1 MLLDEVMREPE
12 SPCMDHL
19 LTLEVKSLRDTR
31 DLLEKV
37 SIKDAAAFIDENPHP
52 RLWQVI
58 QFDLGIGNYILH
70 MILRILEFI
79 IIERN

>member
-1 MLLDEVMREPE
+1 MLLDEVMNEPE
-12 SPCMDHL
+12 SPTMDHL

-52 RLWQVI
+52 RLWFVMYTFPFLCDI
-58 QFDLGIGNYILH
+58 MSTLLNEDKLTL
-70 MILRILEFI
+70 
-79 IIERN
+79 

>member
-1 MLLDEVMREPE
+1 MEQDLEIRAVLLDEVMREPE
-12 SPCMDHL
+12 SPTTDHL

-52 RLWQVI
+52 RLW
-58 QFDLGIGNYILH
+58 YAIL
-70 MILRILEFI
+70 F
-79 IIERN
+79 